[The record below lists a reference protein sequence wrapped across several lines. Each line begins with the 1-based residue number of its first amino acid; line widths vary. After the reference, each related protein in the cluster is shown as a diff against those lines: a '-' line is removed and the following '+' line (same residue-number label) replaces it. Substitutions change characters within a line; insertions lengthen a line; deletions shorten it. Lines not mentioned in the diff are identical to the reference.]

1 MTMDWLIENWVLV
14 ALIGG
19 MGAMHLFGHGHGGH
33 RDGKSS
39 KQKDAADNPPGVSS
53 DMKGGQN
60 DA

>member
-1 MTMDWLIENWVLV
+1 MDWPIENWVLV

-33 RDGKSS
+33 KKGKSS
-39 KQKDAADNPPGVSS
+39 KHKDAAKNTPDVSS
-53 DMKGGQN
+53 DMKGGKD